1 MSKDAFFVKIPRQK
15 AELPA
20 VLVLFVIF
28 LVGFAF
34 HYDFFSW
41 TGGFIYSGFALPLLM
56 WIYQKRKGD
65 YFVRV
70 DEEGIAWR
78 EHFFSSYTFIPWKY
92 VQRIDY
98 LVFEINF
105 MLKET
110 AQVVCFATS
119 GLTDEQAED
128 LKQKISDIIKER
140 LEKERHDIQA

>member
-1 MSKDAFFVKIPRQK
+1 MSKEAFFVKIPRKK

-20 VLVLFVIF
+20 MIVLFIIY

-34 HYDFFSW
+34 HYDFFDW
-41 TGGFIYSGFALPLLM
+41 TGGLVWSGFALPLLM

-70 DEEGIAWR
+70 DEEGISWR
-78 EHFFSSYTFIPWKY
+78 EHFFSSYTYIPWKF

-119 GLTDEQAED
+119 GLSEEETED
-128 LKQKISDIIKER
+128 LKQRISDIIQLRTEQER
-140 LEKERHDIQA
+140 NVI

>member
-1 MSKDAFFVKIPRQK
+1 MSEFVFHKVIPKKK

-20 VLVLFVIF
+20 MIVLMIVALI
-28 LVGFAF
+28 GFAF
-34 HYDFFSW
+34 HFDFFGW
-41 TGGFIYSGFALPLLM
+41 AGGLIWFAVALPLLM

-70 DEEGIAWR
+70 DENGIAWR
-78 EHFFSSYTFIPWKY
+78 EHFFSSYTYIPWQY

-98 LVFEINF
+98 LVYEINF

-119 GLTDEQAED
+119 GLTEEETEQ
-128 LKQKISDIIKER
+128 LKQHISDIIKQRIENG
-140 LEKERHDIQA
+140 EHGV

>member
-1 MSKDAFFVKIPRQK
+1 MATDFLAKIPKRK

-20 VLVLFVIF
+20 MLVLFVVY
-28 LVGFAF
+28 LVGFTF

-41 TGGFIYSGFALPLLM
+41 SGGLIWSAFVLPLLM
-56 WIYQKRKGD
+56 WIYQRRKGD

-70 DEEGIAWR
+70 DSEGIAWR
-78 EHFFSSYTFIPWKY
+78 EHFFSSYIFVPWKY

-110 AQVVCFATS
+110 AQVVCLATS
-119 GLTDEQAED
+119 GLTEDETEL
-128 LKQKISDIIKER
+128 LKQSISDFIEER
-140 LEKERHDIQA
+140 LEDQEHDI

>member
-1 MSKDAFFVKIPRQK
+1 
-15 AELPA
+15 
-20 VLVLFVIF
+20 
-28 LVGFAF
+28 
-34 HYDFFSW
+34 
-41 TGGFIYSGFALPLLM
+41 M

-70 DEEGIAWR
+70 DEEGISWR
-78 EHFFSSYTFIPWKY
+78 EHFFSSYTYIPWKF

-119 GLTDEQAED
+119 GLSEEETED
-128 LKQKISDIIKER
+128 LKQRISDIIQLRTEQER
-140 LEKERHDIQA
+140 NVI

>member
-1 MSKDAFFVKIPRQK
+1 MSKEAFFVKIPRRK

-20 VLVLFVIF
+20 MIVLFIVF
-28 LVGFAF
+28 LIGFAF
-34 HYDFFSW
+34 HYDFFDW
-41 TGGFIYSGFALPLLM
+41 MGGLIWSVFALPLLM

-70 DEEGIAWR
+70 DEEGISWR
-78 EHFFSSYTFIPWKY
+78 EHFFSNYTFIPWKF

-119 GLTDEQAED
+119 GLTEEETED
-128 LKQKISDIIKER
+128 LKQRISDIIQVR
-140 LEKERHDIQA
+140 TEKERNVI

>member
-1 MSKDAFFVKIPRQK
+1 MSKDAFFVKITKQK

-20 VLVLFVIF
+20 VLVLLVIF

-41 TGGFIYSGFALPLLM
+41 TGGFIYSALALPLLM

-70 DEEGIAWR
+70 NHEGIAWR
-78 EHFFSSYTFIPWKY
+78 EHFFSSYTFIPWKF

-119 GLTDEQAED
+119 GLTEDQTED
-128 LKQKISDIIKER
+128 LKQIISDIIQER
-140 LEKERHDIQA
+140 IEQENHDV